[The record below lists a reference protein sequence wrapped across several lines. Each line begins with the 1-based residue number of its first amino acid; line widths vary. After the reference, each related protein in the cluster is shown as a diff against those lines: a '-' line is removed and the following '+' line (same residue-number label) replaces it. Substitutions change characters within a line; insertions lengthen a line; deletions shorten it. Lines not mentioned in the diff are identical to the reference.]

1 MQRLVPVL
9 CLLVALA
16 GGCARKPH
24 ARANVAVSVFPLYDL
39 VRRIAGPDADVTLV
53 LPPGTSPLGWR
64 VTPDI
69 SSRVAAS
76 KLFISV
82 GLGLDP
88 WMDTLRAQAPP
99 GSRALKLGE
108 RVPTVAT
115 DDGAIDPYAWMDPQR
130 ARLMATTIAEDLAR
144 ADSSHA
150 AAFQQRAGQLD
161 ASLAALDK
169 EIEVRVASW
178 PTHDVARVPPS
189 MAYFAERYGLAHG
202 TDAGSSATGRAVLVD
217 PLGGTSV
224 KVGTYEDVIRLATA
238 ALEPIAP
245 LASPTGPR

>member
-1 MQRLVPVL
+1 MQRLLLVL
-9 CLLVALA
+9 CLFAALA
-16 GGCARKPH
+16 GGCERKPH

-53 LPPGTSPLGWR
+53 LPPGASPQGWR
-64 VTPDI
+64 VTPDV
-69 SSRVAAS
+69 SSCVAAT

-88 WMDTLRAQAPP
+88 WMEYLRAQAPP
-99 GSRALKLGE
+99 GSRALKLGD

-115 DDGAIDPYAWMDPQR
+115 DDGAIHPYVWMDPQR
-130 ARLMATTIAEDLAR
+130 ARLMATTIPEVSRARTRLMPLRFRSGQVSSMRRSRPSTRRSRYRRVLADARRRKGPGQHGLLRRALWAR
-144 ADSSHA
+144 AWDGRGLERD
-150 AAFQQRAGQLD
+150 RARGP
-161 ASLAALDK
+161 
-169 EIEVRVASW
+169 R
-178 PTHDVARVPPS
+178 R
-189 MAYFAERYGLAHG
+189 
-202 TDAGSSATGRAVLVD
+202 SAWWTG
-217 PLGGTSV
+217 V